1 MLPDG
6 TFRGCTS
13 EQLLASAFGNGD
25 DGVGSLFEA
34 FFQRRKAGRLVSTL
48 VVKDMIHIN

>member
-6 TFRGCTS
+6 SLRGCTL

-25 DGVGSLFEA
+25 DGVGSLFE
-34 FFQRRKAGRLVSTL
+34 GVLSTP
-48 VVKDMIHIN
+48 KSWAINIYARGQGSDLY